1 MQIEH
6 QMDARLGAALLLARF
21 ALQVIGTLGTPTLNG
36 FAALLLIALAFGLV
50 VYAML
55 KST

>member
-1 MQIEH
+1 MQIDH